1 MQTLTIYRTVA
12 GAVTLF
18 AVGMQYWLA
27 VLDGFGPGLLS
38 RTLHFFSFFTILTNL
53 LAAAALLAPVAAPGT
68 RLARFLD
75 RPAVRTGIAGYIIV
89 VGIVYYL
96 LLSDLGH
103 VTGWTRVFEQV
114 LHYVTPPL
122 FVLDWLLFVP
132 KGELT
137 WRNGIYCLGYPA
149 AYAVW
154 TLLHG
159 AVSGWYPYPFL
170 DVSELGYPRT
180 LLNIAGL
187 VLAFLV
193 LELGPRRHRP
203 ADRPAR
209 CKARNSLK
217 GCGLPFIA
225 PQGCSMP

>member
-1 MQTLTIYRTVA
+1 MQAITIYRTIA

-18 AVGMQYWLA
+18 AVGMQYWFA
-27 VLDGFGPGLLS
+27 VLDGFGPDLPA

-53 LAAAALLAPVAAPGT
+53 LAAAALLAPVAAPET
-68 RLARFLD
+68 WLARFLD
-75 RPAVRTGIAGYIIV
+75 RAAVRTGIAGYIIV
-89 VGIVYYL
+89 VGVVYYL

-103 VTGWTRVFEQV
+103 VTGWSRIFEHV

-122 FVLDWLLFVP
+122 FVLDWLLFVR
-132 KGELT
+132 KGGLT
-137 WRNGIYCLGYPA
+137 WRNGTYCLGYPA
-149 AYAVW
+149 VYALW

-170 DVSELGYPRT
+170 DVSELGYPRS

-193 LELGPRRHRP
+193 LDLALVGIGRLMARRGQS
-203 ADRPAR
+203 ATF
-209 CKARNSLK
+209 S
-217 GCGLPFIA
+217 
-225 PQGCSMP
+225 